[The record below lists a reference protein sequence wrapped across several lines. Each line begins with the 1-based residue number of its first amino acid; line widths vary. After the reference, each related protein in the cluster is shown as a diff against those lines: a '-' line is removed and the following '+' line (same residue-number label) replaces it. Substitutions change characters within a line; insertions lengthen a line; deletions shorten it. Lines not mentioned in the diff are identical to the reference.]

1 MTALGFSYFALQQF
15 AEVSTFDYFIKQM
28 LYQTPTLL
36 AAVIGVVLSLIYLK
50 RYRLPAFL
58 ALFGSG
64 TVIISGL
71 IVTIAQGYFF
81 SARFSSLA
89 MTSQTYV
96 QLANVIG
103 WIGAIVKGLA
113 IALLVVAI
121 FVGRKGT
128 TTASV

>member
-1 MTALGFSYFALQQF
+1 MMASGLSYFALQQF
-15 AEVSTFDYFIKQM
+15 VEVSTFNYFMQQM
-28 LYQTPTLL
+28 LYQLPTLL

-50 RYRLPAFL
+50 RYRLPSVL
-58 ALFGSG
+58 ALLGSA

-96 QLANVIG
+96 QFANVIG

-113 IALLVVAI
+113 IGLLIVAI
-121 FVGRKGT
+121 FIGRKGAPT
-128 TTASV
+128 TSV